1 MAMLNNQRVAP
12 DLMKRK
18 ISSHDEE
25 QQEWKNMGDQTSYI
39 CGIQTHQV
47 GKPAQKNG
55 ELWGV

>member
-1 MAMLNNQRVAP
+1 MLNNQRVAP
-12 DLMKRK
+12 DLMKIK